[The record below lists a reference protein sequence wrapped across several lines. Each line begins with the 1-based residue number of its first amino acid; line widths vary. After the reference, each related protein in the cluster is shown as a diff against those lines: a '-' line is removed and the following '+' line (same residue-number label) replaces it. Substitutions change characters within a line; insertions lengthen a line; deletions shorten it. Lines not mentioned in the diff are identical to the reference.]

1 MQVNGEEKQLLQKA
15 VTEWK
20 QSGLITEE
28 QADKMAGSIELKPEG
43 IQSIAK
49 YFFIIAISCIVL
61 AFGAIFIDEK
71 LLEKVKAYF
80 SLSNIFIALFFAIA
94 SVAWFWY
101 CKKKVANTGSFA
113 YETYMVLGALLSLV
127 ALVYGCKD
135 LGFGE
140 AHSGFLLLVTILM
153 GTLSILF
160 RSSALWIGTILA
172 IMGWFGSFSTAHQH
186 KYLFLGMNYP
196 VRFTLFGLLVIGFSF
211 VQASIK
217 PIADSRRT
225 TYLVGLL
232 IFFTALWGVSVFGN
246 YNDWSAWAAVRQTQ
260 VIVYATISGL
270 ISIATFFLGIRYRDN
285 LTRDFGLIFLLI
297 NLYTR
302 YFEFFWEGM
311 NKGIFF
317 IILAISF
324 YGVGKW
330 IERRRSLHKANTAV

>member
-1 MQVNGEEKQLLQKA
+1 MQVDREGKELLQQA

-20 QSGLITEE
+20 QTGMITEE
-28 QADKMAGSIELKPEG
+28 QAGKMADSIELKPEG
-43 IQSIAK
+43 NHSIAK

-71 LLEKVKAYF
+71 LLEKIKAYF
-80 SLSNIFIALFFAIA
+80 SLSNIFISLFFA
-94 SVAWFWY
+94 VAAFIWFWY
-101 CKKKVANTGSFA
+101 CKKKVTNTGSFA

-140 AHSGFLLLVTILM
+140 AHSGFLLLVTVLM
-153 GTLSILF
+153 CTLSILF
-160 RSSALWIGTILA
+160 RSSALWIATILA
-172 IMGWFGSFSTAHQH
+172 IMGWFGAFSSAHQH

-211 VQASIK
+211 LQARIK

-260 VIVYATISGL
+260 VIIYATISGL
-270 ISIATFFLGIRYRDN
+270 VSIVTFYLGIRYQDN

-302 YFEFFWEGM
+302 YFEFFWEGL

-317 IILAISF
+317 IILAVSF

-330 IERRRSLHKANTAV
+330 IERRRNTHKAKTAL